1 MRAIVLHRH
10 GPIADMTYETGFP
23 DPTPKPGDVIVR
35 VKACALNYHDIF
47 TIRSMPGIKI
57 SMPRIVGL
65 DLAGEIAE
73 VGPDVTGWK
82 VGDRVVVDPVDRQRG
97 GLTGET
103 FDGGMAEYVR
113 LGAHQ
118 LLRLPDYVGFDTAA
132 ALPCAY
138 GTAYRMML
146 TRGAVKAGEKVLILG
161 ASGGVG
167 TCCVQL
173 AKLVGAEVAVC
184 ASSAQKLQ
192 RLRALGA
199 DHLINYATED
209 FMAASHRVFGR
220 PRVWSGPDVA
230 DGADVVVNFTGGDTW
245 VRSIR
250 CLRRQGRLL
259 TCGATAGFDPQE
271 DIRYIWTFEQNI
283 MGSNGWTQD
292 DIRALLDL
300 VRQGKLDPCIDQRFK
315 LADGLAALHAL
326 EQRAI
331 TGKII
336 VEP

>member
-57 SMPRIVGL
+57 TMPRIVGL
-65 DLAGEIAE
+65 DLAGEVAE
-73 VGPDVTGWK
+73 IGPDVTGWK
-82 VGDRVVVDPVDRQRG
+82 VGDRVVVDPVDRKRG

-118 LLRLPDYVGFDTAA
+118 LLPLPDDVGFDTAA

-173 AKLVGAEVAVC
+173 ARLVGAEVAVC
-184 ASSAQKLQ
+184 ASSAAKLD

-199 DHLINYATED
+199 DHLIDYAAED

-220 PRVWSGPDVA
+220 PRVWSAPGGR

-283 MGSNGWTQD
+283 MGSNGWMAE
-292 DIRALLDL
+292 DILALLEL

-326 EQRAI
+326 EQRTI

>member
-10 GPIADMTYETGFP
+10 GPIAEMSYETGFP
-23 DPTPKPGDVIVR
+23 DPVPGPGDVIVR
-35 VKACALNYHDIF
+35 MKACALNYHDIF
-47 TIRSMPGIKI
+47 TIRSMPGITI
-57 SMPRIVGL
+57 SLPRIVGL
-65 DLAGEIAE
+65 DLAGEVADL
-73 VGPDVTGWK
+73 GPDVTGWK
-82 VGDRVVVDPVDRQRG
+82 IGDRVVVDPVDRVRG

-103 FDGGMAEYVR
+103 FNGGMAEYVR

-118 LLRLPDYVGFDTAA
+118 LLKLPDDVGFDAAA

-138 GTAYRMML
+138 GTAYRMMI

-173 AKLVGAEVAVC
+173 AKMAGAEVAVC
-184 ASSAQKLQ
+184 ASSGDKLE
-192 RLRALGA
+192 RLRKLGA

-209 FMAASHRVFGR
+209 FMAASQRLFGR
-220 PRVWSGPDVA
+220 ARIRTAP
-230 DGADVVVNFTGGDTW
+230 GAPGGVDVVINFTGGDTW
-245 VRSIR
+245 TRSIR

-259 TCGATAGFDPQE
+259 TCGATAGFDPKE
-271 DIRYIWTFEQNI
+271 DIRYIWTFEMNI
-283 MGSNGWTQD
+283 MGSNGWMKE
-292 DIRALLDL
+292 DIEALIDM
-300 VRQGKLDPCIDQRFK
+300 VRKGRLDPCIDQRFR

-326 EQRAI
+326 EKREI

>member
-10 GPIADMTYETGFP
+10 GPIADMTYETGFT
-23 DPTPKPGDVIVR
+23 DPTPQPGDVIVR
-35 VKACALNYHDIF
+35 MKACALNYHDIF

-57 SMPRIVGL
+57 TMPRIVGL
-65 DLAGEIAE
+65 DLAGEVAE
-73 VGPDVTGWK
+73 VGLDVTGWK
-82 VGDRVVVDPVDRQRG
+82 VGDRVIVDPVDRKRG

-118 LLRLPDYVGFDTAA
+118 LLPLPDDVGFDTAA

-184 ASSAQKLQ
+184 ASSARKLE

-199 DHLINYATED
+199 DHLIDYTAED

-220 PRVWSGPDVA
+220 PRVWSGPGGA

-259 TCGATAGFDPQE
+259 TCGATAGFNPQE

-283 MGSNGWTQD
+283 MGSNGWTQE
-292 DIRALLDL
+292 DILALLDL

-326 EQRAI
+326 EQRTI

>member
-10 GPIADMTYETGFP
+10 GPIADMSYETAFP
-23 DPTPKPGDVIVR
+23 DPVAGEGDVIVR

-47 TIRSMPGIKI
+47 TIRGMPGIRI
-57 SMPRIVGL
+57 GMPRIVGL
-65 DLAGEIAE
+65 DVAGEIAE
-73 VGPDVTGWK
+73 VGSGVSGWK
-82 VGDRVVVDPVDRQRG
+82 PGDRVLADPIDRVRG

-113 LGAHQ
+113 LAAHQ
-118 LLRLPDYVGFDTAA
+118 LLRLPDDVAFDTAA

-138 GTAYRMML
+138 GTAYRMMV
-146 TRGAVKAGEKVLILG
+146 TRGHVKAGEKVLILG

-173 AKLVGAEVAVC
+173 AKLAGAEVAVC
-184 ASSAQKLQ
+184 ASSAEKLE
-192 RLRALGA
+192 RLRRLGA
-199 DHLINYATED
+199 DHLINYAAED
-209 FMAASHRVFGR
+209 FTAASHRIFGR
-220 PRVWSGPDVA
+220 PRVWSGPGGA

-283 MGSNGWTQD
+283 MGSNGWTPE
-292 DIRALLDL
+292 DIRALIEL
-300 VRQGKLDPCIDQRFK
+300 VRQGKLDPCIDQRFT
-315 LADGLAALHAL
+315 LANGIAALQAL
-326 EQRAI
+326 EKRTI

-336 VEP
+336 IEP

>member
-23 DPTPKPGDVIVR
+23 DPVAKPGDVIVR

-47 TIRSMPGIKI
+47 TTRGMPGIKI
-57 SMPRIVGL
+57 TMPRIVGL
-65 DLAGEIAE
+65 DLAGEIAALS
-73 VGPDVTGWK
+73 PDVAEWK
-82 VGDRVVVDPVDRQRG
+82 VGDRVAVDPIDRVRG

-113 LGAHQ
+113 LAAHQ
-118 LLRLPDYVGFDTAA
+118 LLKLPDDVGFDAAA

-146 TRGAVKAGEKVLILG
+146 TRGAVKAGERTLILG

-173 AKLVGAEVAVC
+173 AKLAGAEVAVC
-184 ASSAQKLQ
+184 ASTDEKLQ

-209 FMAASHRVFGR
+209 FMAASHRIFGR
-220 PRVWSGPDVA
+220 PRVWSTPDA
-230 DGADVVVNFTGGDTW
+230 RDGADVVVNFTGGDTW
-245 VRSIR
+245 VKSIR

-283 MGSNGWTQD
+283 MGSNGWMKE
-292 DIRALLDL
+292 DIVALIEL
-300 VRQGKLDPCIDQRFK
+300 VRQGKLDPCIDQRYK

-326 EQRAI
+326 EARAF

>member
-10 GPIADMTYETGFP
+10 GPISDMTYETGFP
-23 DPTPKPGDVIVR
+23 DPVAKAGDVIVQVR
-35 VKACALNYHDIF
+35 ACALNYHDIF
-47 TIRSMPGIKI
+47 TIRSMPGIRI

-82 VGDRVVVDPVDRQRG
+82 VGDRVVADPIDRVRG

-118 LLRLPDYVGFDTAA
+118 LVKLPDDVAFDSAA

-138 GTAYRMML
+138 GTAHRMML
-146 TRGAVKAGEKVLILG
+146 TRGAVTAGEKVLILG

-173 AKLVGAEVAVC
+173 AKLAGAEVAVC
-184 ASSAQKLQ
+184 ASTPEKLE

-199 DHLINYATED
+199 DHAINYAAED
-209 FMAASHRVFGR
+209 FMAASHRIFGR
-220 PRVWSGPDVA
+220 PRVWSAPGTA
-230 DGADVVVNFTGGDTW
+230 AGADVVVNFTGGATW
-245 VRSIR
+245 VPSIR

-259 TCGATAGFDPQE
+259 TCGATAGFDPKE

-283 MGSNGWTQD
+283 MGSNGWMME
-292 DIRALLDL
+292 DILALIDL
-300 VRQGKLDPCIDQRFK
+300 VRLRKLDPCIDQRFK
-315 LADGLAALHAL
+315 LADGLAALRAL
-326 EQRAI
+326 EQRTI

>member
-1 MRAIVLHRH
+1 MR
-10 GPIADMTYETGFP
+10 YETNFP
-23 DPTPKPGDVIVR
+23 DPVPKSGDVIVR

-47 TIRSMPGIKI
+47 TIRSMPGIAI
-57 SMPRIVGL
+57 TMPRIVGL
-65 DLAGEIAE
+65 DLAGEVAE
-73 VGPDVTGWK
+73 IGPDVTGWK
-82 VGDRVVVDPVDRQRG
+82 VGDRVVVDPVDRVRG

-118 LLRLPDYVGFDTAA
+118 LLKLPDDVGFDTAA

-138 GTAYRMML
+138 GTAYRMMI
-146 TRGAVKAGEKVLILG
+146 TRGQVKAGEKVLILG

-173 AKLVGAEVAVC
+173 AKMAGAEVAVC
-184 ASSAQKLQ
+184 ASSAAKLE
-192 RLRALGA
+192 RLRRLGA

-209 FMAASHRVFGR
+209 FMAASQRLFGR
-220 PRVWSGPDVA
+220 ARIRTAPGTPG
-230 DGADVVVNFTGGDTW
+230 GADVVINFTGGDTW

-259 TCGATAGFDPQE
+259 TCGATAGFDPKE
-271 DIRYIWTFEQNI
+271 DIRYIWTFEMNI
-283 MGSNGWTQD
+283 MGSNGWMKE
-292 DIRALLDL
+292 DIEALIDM
-300 VRQGKLDPCIDQRFK
+300 VRQRKLDPCIDQRFR

-326 EQRAI
+326 EKREI
-331 TGKII
+331 TGKIV